1 MRQFSFQRRR
11 YPFEEGAF
19 LYDQM
24 FGHYQVRIL
33 EQRLVVYEFFG
44 RPVQCYFLS
53 LKSSDCTFKP
63 AQLFRSLTEKI
74 GAFNCLIISLIG

>member
-1 MRQFSFQRRR
+1 MQSGCAAISFQRRR

-33 EQRLVVYEFFG
+33 EQRLVVYEFFRQTSPMLFFEPEVFG
-44 RPVQCYFLS
+44 LHFQACSTLPFL
-53 LKSSDCTFKP
+53 
-63 AQLFRSLTEKI
+63 
-74 GAFNCLIISLIG
+74 N